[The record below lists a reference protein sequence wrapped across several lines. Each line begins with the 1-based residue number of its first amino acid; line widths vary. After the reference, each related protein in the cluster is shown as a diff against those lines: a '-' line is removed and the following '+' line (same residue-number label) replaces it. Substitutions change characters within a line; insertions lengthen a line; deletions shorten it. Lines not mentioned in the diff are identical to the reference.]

1 MFQWFSAF
9 PQYKA
14 QYFQSQWGIKGS
26 EGNESSKHETVK
38 APARFSFQTPPLCL
52 LDSSRTVCSRDR
64 DLCYLSSVTRVRL
77 RCNFLGA
84 CRNTKHYK
92 KNHRKPLPT
101 SPLRSVAS
109 ASPSTEIPNCITPR
123 YSTSPTTGV
132 WWSLKHKLNNIITDS
147 VKALMQ

>member
-26 EGNESSKHETVK
+26 EGNESSKHETVE
-38 APARFSFQTPPLCL
+38 APARFSFQTPRLCL
-52 LDSSRTVCSRDR
+52 LDSVVQCVVGIGTFAFFPLLLESDYVAT
-64 DLCYLSSVTRVRL
+64 SSALAGTP
-77 RCNFLGA
+77 NI
-84 CRNTKHYK
+84 T

-109 ASPSTEIPNCITPR
+109 ASPSAEIPNCITPR

>member
-64 DLCYLSSVTRVRL
+64 DLCFLSSVTRVRL

-92 KNHRKPLPT
+92 KPSKAT
-101 SPLRSVAS
+101 SDVSIKVSSISISFYRDPKLHHTKILDKSDNWCVR
-109 ASPSTEIPNCITPR
+109 
-123 YSTSPTTGV
+123 
-132 WWSLKHKLNNIITDS
+132 WSLKHKLNNIITDS